1 MRLTA
6 GWVLAVGVAILT
18 SNCSVGPKYV
28 KPDAPVPPAYK
39 EPAPAASP
47 GASQWKT
54 GEPKDDA
61 HRGKWWEVFQ
71 DSQLNALEEQVSP
84 TNQTLAAAE
93 AQFRASR
100 AAVRIARSAL
110 YPNVTA
116 GAVVTGS
123 QVSGTRATTRQIATP
138 PSADLQILFNVSY
151 EVDLWG
157 RIRHTIAA
165 SARSAQAGAADLESV
180 RLSLQTDLA
189 LDYFQLRG
197 LDAQKKLLD
206 STVSAYQ
213 KALELTTNRYNQ
225 GVASRSDVVQAQT
238 QLETTRAQATDTEVL
253 RAQFEH
259 AIAILTGRPPYELSI
274 SSAALTLSPPSIP
287 PGLPSELL
295 ERRPDVATAERQ
307 MAAANEQIG
316 IAKAAYYPTVTLGFA
331 GGIESSNLID
341 LFNWTSRFWTLGPAV
356 VQTIFD
362 AGKRRAST
370 AQAQAVYDATVAAY
384 RETVLS
390 AFQEVEDS
398 LSAMRVLDQEAR
410 EQAEAVSYAERSLAL
425 ANNRYQ
431 GGITTY
437 LEVITAQS
445 AALANERTAV
455 EILTRRLAASVLL
468 IKALGGGW
476 DVSSLPTEQQVA
488 GK

>member
-1 MRLTA
+1 M
-6 GWVLAVGVAILT
+6 
-18 SNCSVGPKYV
+18 
-28 KPDAPVPPAYK
+28 PPAYK
-39 EPAPAASP
+39 EPAPAVTP
-47 GASQWKT
+47 GAGQWKP

-61 HRGKWWEVFQ
+61 HRGRWWEVFQ
-71 DSQLNALEEQVSP
+71 DPQLNALEEQVAP

-116 GAVVTGS
+116 GAVVTGA

-138 PSADLQILFNVSY
+138 PSADLQVLFNVSY
-151 EVDLWG
+151 EADLWG
-157 RIRHTIAA
+157 RVRRTVAANVRNAQA
-165 SARSAQAGAADLESV
+165 SAGDLESV
-180 RLSLQTDLA
+180 RLSLQADLA

-197 LDAQKKLLD
+197 LDMQWQLLD

-238 QLETTRAQATDTEVL
+238 QLETTRAQATDTEVA

-259 AIAILTGRPPYELSI
+259 AIAILTGRPPSELSI
-274 SSAALTLSPPSIP
+274 ARAAFTPSPPSIP

-295 ERRPDVATAERQ
+295 ERRPDVAAAERQ

-316 IAKAAYYPTVTLGFA
+316 IAKAAYYPTITLGFA

-341 LFNWTSRFWTLGPAV
+341 LFDWTSRFWSLGPAL

-362 AGKRRAST
+362 AGKRRAAT
-370 AQAQAVYDATVAAY
+370 AQAQAVYDASVATY

-390 AFQEVEDS
+390 AFQEVEDN
-398 LSAMRVLDQEAR
+398 LAALRILDQEDK
-410 EQAEAVSYAERSLAL
+410 EQGDAVRYADRSLAL

-445 AALANERTAV
+445 AALANQRTAV
-455 EILTRRLAASVLL
+455 EILTRRLTASVLL

-476 DVSSLPTEQQVA
+476 DVSSLPTEQQITN
-488 GK
+488 K